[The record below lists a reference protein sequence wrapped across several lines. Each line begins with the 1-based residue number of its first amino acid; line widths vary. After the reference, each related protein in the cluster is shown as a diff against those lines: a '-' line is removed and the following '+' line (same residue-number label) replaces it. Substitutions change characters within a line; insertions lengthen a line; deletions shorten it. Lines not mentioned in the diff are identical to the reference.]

1 MLCNINF
8 FYICNIKLELNDT
21 IFIRYI
27 YIGVLPIQYVIM
39 LLFFVTFEPLGLS
52 LKRWGCP

>member
-1 MLCNINF
+1 MILF
-8 FYICNIKLELNDT
+8 SLG
-21 IFIRYI
+21 I
-27 YIGVLPIQYVIM
+27 YISVLPIQYVVM

>member
-1 MLCNINF
+1 MILFSFGI
-8 FYICNIKLELNDT
+8 
-21 IFIRYI
+21 YI
-27 YIGVLPIQYVIM
+27 YISVLPIQYVIM